1 MELIDVTVPV
11 RPEMP
16 IYEGN
21 PGVRLTRV
29 QTIEEGATSNVS
41 ELELGVH
48 TGTHVDAPLH
58 FIEGGEATETLPLEV
73 LIGPAEVV
81 DGTSLE
87 GPIDAESL
95 ARLELPKQ
103 AERLILKTR
112 NSELWA
118 RSDFTRD
125 FSRLTA
131 DGARLLIGRGA
142 RLVALDYLSIGDADA
157 HRVLLGSGVVALE
170 GLDLRAVEPGAYE
183 LVCLPLRLVGSDGA
197 PARVVLMRPGR

>member
-1 MELIDVTVPV
+1 VELIDVTVPV

>member
-1 MELIDVTVPV
+1 MTVPV

>member
-1 MELIDVTVPV
+1 MEIIDVTVPI
-11 RPEMP
+11 RAEMP

-29 QTIEEGATSNVS
+29 QAIEDGDAANLS

-58 FIEGGEATETLPLEV
+58 FIERGDGVETLPLEV

-81 DGTSLE
+81 DATSLD

-95 ARLELPKQ
+95 GRLDLPKY

-118 RSDFTRD
+118 RSEFTRD
-125 FSRLTA
+125 FIRLTDA
-131 DGARLLIGRGA
+131 GARMLIGRGV
-142 RLVALDYLSIGDADA
+142 RLVALDYLSIGDRDA
-157 HRVLLGSGVVALE
+157 HRVLLGSGIVALE
-170 GLDLRAVEPGAYE
+170 GLDLREVEPGPYE
-183 LVCLPLRLVGSDGA
+183 LLCLPLRLVGADGA
-197 PARVVLMRPGR
+197 PARVVLLRGNR